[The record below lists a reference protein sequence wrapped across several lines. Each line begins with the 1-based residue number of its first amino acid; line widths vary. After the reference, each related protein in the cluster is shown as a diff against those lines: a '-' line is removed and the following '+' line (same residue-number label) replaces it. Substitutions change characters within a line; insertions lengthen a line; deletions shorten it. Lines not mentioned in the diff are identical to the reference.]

1 MIKENPTI
9 AIIAGEVSGDILGA
23 GLIQALKR
31 YYPQAKFIG
40 IGGERMI
47 AQGFESFLIWK
58 SSLSW
63 G

>member
-47 AQGFESFLIWK
+47 AQGFESFF
-58 SSLSW
+58 
-63 G
+63 